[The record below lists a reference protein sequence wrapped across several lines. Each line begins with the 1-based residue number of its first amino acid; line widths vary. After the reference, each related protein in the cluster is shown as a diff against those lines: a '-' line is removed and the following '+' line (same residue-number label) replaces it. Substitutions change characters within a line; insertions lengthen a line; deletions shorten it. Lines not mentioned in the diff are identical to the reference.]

1 MLTII
6 VSIDSNLVSVLT
18 YYSINNSVK
27 KKMKLKHEYY
37 SIIIIQNNTNYL
49 INSAQIQ
56 RKTFRKWCTVVYNI
70 SKSKCAQ

>member
-1 MLTII
+1 MLTIS

-37 SIIIIQNNTNYL
+37 NIIIIQNNTNYL

-56 RKTFRKWCTVVYNI
+56 RKTFRK
-70 SKSKCAQ
+70 

>member
-1 MLTII
+1 MKKIILFKKMLTII
-6 VSIDSNLVSVLT
+6 VSIDSNLVSELT

-56 RKTFRKWCTVVYNI
+56 RKTFRK
-70 SKSKCAQ
+70 

>member
-27 KKMKLKHEYY
+27 KKMKLKREYY
-37 SIIIIQNNTNYL
+37 NIIIIQNNTNYL

-56 RKTFRKWCTVVYNI
+56 RKTFRK
-70 SKSKCAQ
+70 

>member
-1 MLTII
+1 MKKIILFKKMLTII

-27 KKMKLKHEYY
+27 KKMKLKREYY
-37 SIIIIQNNTNYL
+37 NIIIIQNNTNYL

-56 RKTFRKWCTVVYNI
+56 RKTFRK
-70 SKSKCAQ
+70 

>member
-1 MLTII
+1 MKKIILFKKMLTII

-37 SIIIIQNNTNYL
+37 NIIIIQNNTNYL

-56 RKTFRKWCTVVYNI
+56 RKTFRK
-70 SKSKCAQ
+70 